1 MPGTVYLYTTMK
13 RFLATI
19 LAVLYLSISSGMVVN
34 IHYCMGKPGPAKL
47 ALLPAK
53 KCGCGKS
60 EKRGC
65 CKTES
70 KLVKLEDA
78 QKAAYADFTIK
89 ATLTDLYFTALNH
102 LQPFSYNIQD
112 ILPAQIHAPPLLSER
127 DIYLQNC
134 VFRI

>member
-1 MPGTVYLYTTMK
+1 
-13 RFLATI
+13 
-19 LAVLYLSISSGMVVN
+19 
-34 IHYCMGKPGPAKL
+34 MGKLSSAKL
-47 ALLPAK
+47 AVLPAK

-78 QKAAYADFTIK
+78 QKAAYADFTIQ
-89 ATLTDLYFTALNH
+89 APAADVYVTAFNL
-102 LQPFSYNIQD
+102 LQAPLYNIQD
-112 ILPAQIHAPPLLSER
+112 KLPSQIHAPPLLSAQ
-127 DIYLQNC
+127 DTYLQNC